1 MRLLSFVVA
10 VTFLLVGCDKW
21 DAEGTSIEVKYN
33 FSSKEEFLKY
43 YLPLQNDHGGVKS
56 WVPAEGA
63 GCLGGKVFILAD
75 GHKATFCP
83 ANGDESL
90 FK

>member
-1 MRLLSFVVA
+1 MRLLALFFICIFSLTA
-10 VTFLLVGCDKW
+10 CDKW
-21 DAEGTSIEVKYN
+21 DAEGPKVEVKYN
-33 FSSKEEFLKY
+33 FSTKTEFHKY
-43 YLPLQNDHGGVKS
+43 YLPLQNDHGGIKS

-63 GCLGGKVFILAD
+63 DCLGGKVFTLAD
-75 GHKATFCP
+75 GFKATFCP

>member
-1 MRLLSFVVA
+1 MRLMTLAIIGLLSLTA
-10 VTFLLVGCDKW
+10 CDKW
-21 DAEGTSIEVKYN
+21 DAQGPSVEVKYK
-33 FSSKEEFLKY
+33 FSTKDEFLKY
-43 YLPLQNDHGGVKS
+43 YLPLQDDHGGVKS

-63 GCLGGKVFILAD
+63 DCLGGKVFTLAD
-75 GHKATFCP
+75 GFKATFCP